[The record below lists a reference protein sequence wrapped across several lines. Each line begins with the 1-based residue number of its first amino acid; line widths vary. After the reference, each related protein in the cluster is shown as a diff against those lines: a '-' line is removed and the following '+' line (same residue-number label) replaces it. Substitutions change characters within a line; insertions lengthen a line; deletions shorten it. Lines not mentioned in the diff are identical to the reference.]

1 MYHSNPIFQIESP
14 LKGDVQQAHANSSGL
29 RGLYLPNRIQNRLTD
44 SSYSLTH
51 FGSKPVLCF
60 SLVHSVHFIS
70 VSVLAAEQTVTDGSA
85 LSSEETSRANGEAL
99 NAASAQLCC
108 TQLCASS
115 QECLHSRS
123 LCCCSYIKEYIQQL
137 NQKDETVNMCI
148 RPPGVRLSC
157 THLHLYRFLSLDPSF
172 LVPVAVNKEIIIC
185 CLSASGVCLCVQTSS
200 NILLIG
206 YKSQLTDVE
215 EQNLNTA
222 AEPDEQQGGEVKSG
236 ADGALDTGIRGRGE
250 KMHRA

>member
-1 MYHSNPIFQIESP
+1 M
-14 LKGDVQQAHANSSGL
+14 L
-29 RGLYLPNRIQNRLTD
+29 
-44 SSYSLTH
+44 
-51 FGSKPVLCF
+51 
-60 SLVHSVHFIS
+60 HSVVCVLTGVFAQS
-70 VSVLAAEQTVTDGSA
+70 VIVL
-85 LSSEETSRANGEAL
+85 LFLYKR
-99 NAASAQLCC
+99 
-108 TQLCASS
+108 
-115 QECLHSRS
+115 
-123 LCCCSYIKEYIQQL
+123 IYIQQL

-206 YKSQLTDVE
+206 YKSQLTDAE

>member
-1 MYHSNPIFQIESP
+1 M
-14 LKGDVQQAHANSSGL
+14 
-29 RGLYLPNRIQNRLTD
+29 
-44 SSYSLTH
+44 
-51 FGSKPVLCF
+51 F

-108 TQLCASS
+108 TLLCASS

-206 YKSQLTDVE
+206 YKSQLTDAE